1 MMDPARAIE
10 NLLYLYAE
18 RMDAGD
24 LEGVADLFAHGRI
37 EAGAGPGPAT
47 SFEGRE
53 KVLALYRASARLYED
68 GTPRTKHVTTNAFI
82 EVEPCGARA
91 VARSGYTV
99 FQQVGDRPLQ
109 PIICGRYADT
119 FHVIDGR
126 WWFDTRV
133 MKVDL
138 VGDLSRHLL
147 YALR

>member
-1 MMDPARAIE
+1 MIDPARAIE

-37 EAGAGPGPAT
+37 EAVNGGVAHR
-47 SFEGRE
+47 FEGRDA
-53 KVLALYRASARLYED
+53 VLGLYRASTRLYED

-82 EVEPCGARA
+82 EIEPGGTRA

-99 FQQVGDRPLQ
+99 FQQVGDAPLE

-119 FHVIDGR
+119 FQQIDAR

-133 MKVDL
+133 MHVDL
-138 VGDLSRHLL
+138 VGDLGRHLR

>member
-1 MMDPARAIE
+1 MTDPARAIE

-37 EAGAGPGPAT
+37 QAGTGPGPAQT
-47 SFEGRE
+47 FEGRE
-53 KVLALYRASARLYED
+53 KVLALYRASTRLYED

-82 EVEPCGARA
+82 EVEPNGDRA
-91 VARSGYTV
+91 IARSGFTV
-99 FQQVGDRPLQ
+99 FQQVGDQPLQ
-109 PIICGRYADT
+109 PIIGGRYADT
-119 FHVIDGR
+119 FQRIDGR
-126 WWFDTRV
+126 WWFETRV

-138 VGDLSRHLL
+138 LGDLSRHLL